1 MDSLGLKIQHI
12 KCHRQ
17 LWRNEKELGFARAV
31 VLTPKYMLYDEPT
44 TGLDMETADG
54 INLLINELK
63 NTIGMTSIAVTHD
76 IHSAFLIGD
85 RFNNFY
91 KAKLE

>member
-1 MDSLGLKIQHI
+1 
-12 KCHRQ
+12 
-17 LWRNEKELGFARAV
+17 
-31 VLTPKYMLYDEPT
+31 MLYDEPT

-85 RFNNFY
+85 RFTIFDKGKVRMTGTKEEILNSNDEEIRKY
-91 KAKLE
+91 IQSEIETKG